1 MTGNVHY
8 RIVFSS
14 RPGLTECKDILV
26 DEFEVE
32 ADGSISEEAARAVLF
47 RRDGTEHLVVIGPSC
62 QAVVETGISPPAQD
76 EAEKEPRP

>member
-1 MTGNVHY
+1 MTGSVHY

-32 ADGSISEEAARAVLF
+32 AGGSISEEAARAALF
-47 RRDGTEHLVVIGPSC
+47 RQHDIGGVTVERFYEVRG
-62 QAVVETGISPPAQD
+62 AVE
-76 EAEKEPRP
+76 

>member
-32 ADGSISEEAARAVLF
+32 ADGSISEEAARAALF
-47 RRDGTEHLVVIGPSC
+47 PWNQQRSNLTAPALAMSN
-62 QAVVETGISPPAQD
+62 APP
-76 EAEKEPRP
+76 